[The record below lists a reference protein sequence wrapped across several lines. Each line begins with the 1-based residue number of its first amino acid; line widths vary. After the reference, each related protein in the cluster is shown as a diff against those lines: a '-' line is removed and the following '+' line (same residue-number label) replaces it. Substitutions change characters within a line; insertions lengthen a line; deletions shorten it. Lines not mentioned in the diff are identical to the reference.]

1 MWTFPAVPQSV
12 GEARHIA
19 MELAVRLGAESEVGD
34 AMALCVTEAVTN
46 AVLHAY
52 RELPEKGPV
61 ELEAVRQSGGLCIY
75 VRDAGSGLRPN
86 VASPGLGLG
95 MPLMAQ
101 LAEEFEMR
109 TASAGG
115 TEVVLHFPLPRT
127 A

>member
-1 MWTFPAVPQSV
+1 MTPDSSSSASHAEGMWTFPARHV
-12 GEARHIA
+12 G
-19 MELAVRLGAESEVGD
+19 S
-34 AMALCVTEAVTN
+34 
-46 AVLHAY
+46 
-52 RELPEKGPV
+52 
-61 ELEAVRQSGGLCIY
+61 LCIY

-86 VASPGLGLG
+86 IASPGLGLG

-101 LAEEFEMR
+101 LTDEFEMR